1 MIWII
6 DCTHFG
12 LGITGVDKSIHDTLK
27 ENVSFKNGK
36 YEVSFPWKEFHD
48 PLPDNYIL
56 SLRRLKG
63 RTKWIRQTPEILRE
77 YNAII
82 QDQIN
87 KVVVKVVPDSEVA
100 QEGQVHYLP
109 HHTVIRNDKTTSC
122 ST

>member
-87 KVVVKVVPDSEVA
+87 KGVVEVVPDSKVA
-100 QEGQVHYLP
+100 QEG
-109 HHTVIRNDKTTSC
+109 
-122 ST
+122 